1 MQATLEK
8 FGYPSSLIK
17 EFEHW
22 MVLLRPQQVTL
33 GSVILIEK
41 SGQTRLSDLSTESF
55 VEYGQVVKKLEKAL
69 ESLFQYN
76 KINYLMLMMVDPEV
90 HFHVIPRYEAERVYG
105 GVRFIDHGWPKLP
118 DLARHVELPEEDSN
132 GLIIQIRSTIDEAV
146 D

>member
-17 EFEHW
+17 EFDHW

-33 GSVILIEK
+33 GSLILIEK
-41 SGQTRLSDLSTESF
+41 SGQIRFSDLSPESF

-69 ESLFQYN
+69 ESLFQYD

-90 HFHVIPRYEAERVYG
+90 HFHVIPRYEAEQEFK
-105 GVRFIDHGWPKLP
+105 GVVFNDNGWPKLP
-118 DLARHVELPEEDSN
+118 DLGHF
-132 GLIIQIRSTIDEAV
+132 V
-146 D
+146 DLTENLQKQLNAAIHSAMENNNY